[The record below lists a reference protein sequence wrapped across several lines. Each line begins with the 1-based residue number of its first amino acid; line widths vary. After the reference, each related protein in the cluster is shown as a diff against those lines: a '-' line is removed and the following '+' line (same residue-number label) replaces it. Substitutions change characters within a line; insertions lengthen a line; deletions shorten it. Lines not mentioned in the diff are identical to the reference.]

1 MKLEGSHTISA
12 PRSIVWE
19 MLQDPDVLAQAT
31 PGAKSM
37 EKVSEDAYKA
47 TLDIGI
53 GPVRG
58 TFDGRVHISDKQEP
72 EAMTLNVEGQGGPG
86 GIKAVGRLRL
96 EDKGDKTVIHWEGEP
111 QISGRLAAVGAR
123 LVGGV
128 AKKMAGQFFD
138 SVDKQARSYQA
149 NATETKTTA

>member
-12 PRSIVWE
+12 PRSVVWE

-37 EKVSEDAYKA
+37 EKEGEDAYKA

-58 TFDGRVHISDKQEP
+58 TFDGRVHISDKDEP
-72 EAMTLNVEGQGGPG
+72 EAMTLNVQGQGGPG

-96 EDKGDKTVIHWEGEP
+96 EDKGDQTVIHWAGEP

-138 SVDKQARSYQA
+138 SIDKQAQGYQA
-149 NATETKTTA
+149 TKAAKTTA

>member
-12 PRSIVWE
+12 PRSVVWE
-19 MLQDPDVLAQAT
+19 MLQDPDVLAKAT

-37 EKVSEDAYKA
+37 EKEREDAYKA

-58 TFDGRVHISDKQEP
+58 TFDGHVRISDKTEP

-96 EDKGDKTVIHWEGEP
+96 EDKGDKTIIHWAGEP

-138 SVDKQARSYQA
+138 SVDKQAQTYKA
-149 NATETKTTA
+149 